1 MTHTRDYITRYIP
14 IQFSTRSNI
23 KVDLHNRSEIQL
35 YQQIFVKD
43 LFNIEKL
50 IKTIPKDNPIVFDIG
65 ANCGFFSLR
74 IIDKYPKAKIFAFEP
89 QERLV
94 KKFSDCINDNNLSG
108 NIYLIKTALGKEE
121 GTAIFYENRSPIS
134 ASLLKEKVSRRTIRK
149 KYKITLTTL
158 DQFCFENQ
166 ISSIDILKVDVEGS
180 ELDLLNGATKA
191 LHFVQVLYIEVHLP
205 FSSAVAVENILE
217 KYDLFRNKELE
228 RVQAEEHDLVFT
240 KKIVQKIS

>member
-1 MTHTRDYITRYIP
+1 MNLSIKRFLTHTRDYITRYIP

-108 NIYLIKTALGKEE
+108 NIYLIKL
-121 GTAIFYENRSPIS
+121 F
-134 ASLLKEKVSRRTIRK
+134 
-149 KYKITLTTL
+149 
-158 DQFCFENQ
+158 F
-166 ISSIDILKVDVEGS
+166 SI
-180 ELDLLNGATKA
+180 
-191 LHFVQVLYIEVHLP
+191 
-205 FSSAVAVENILE
+205 
-217 KYDLFRNKELE
+217 LFPN
-228 RVQAEEHDLVFT
+228 V
-240 KKIVQKIS
+240 